1 MWTKVK
7 EYYGAVI
14 VWLDDHPTA
23 AFWIIVALAV
33 LNLVR

>member
-7 EYYGAVI
+7 EYYGKAV
-14 VWLDDHPTA
+14 VWLYDHPNA